1 MVKTYQNPGRRY
13 KTKWPLGSILPVMP
27 KPVSYQRVLR
37 AAVALAALCPLA
49 VTTAG
54 EIRFGRDILPLL
66 SENCFA
72 CHGPDEGHREADL
85 RLDTREGLLAA
96 VDLAKPAASELLTRI
111 TATDPDVQMP
121 PPSAH
126 KKPLTPGQVQLLT
139 DWLAAGAP
147 WGSHWA
153 FEPPVRPP
161 LPAGS
166 ERHPV
171 DAFVAEGLARAGLA
185 FAPQAPPH
193 VLARRAAFDLT
204 GLPPDAADVL
214 VLEAA
219 ATAGTFETAW
229 VAFVKNLLTSP
240 HYGERMAI
248 WWLDVARYADT
259 DGFQSDATRTNW
271 PWRDWV
277 VEAFNTNLPFDQFT
291 VEQTAGD
298 LLPAAT
304 AAQRLATC
312 FHRNHMT
319 NGEGGRDPEESRIDY
334 VIDRV
339 NTTGTTWLGLTLG
352 CCQCHSH
359 KYDPVSQHEYYS
371 LAAFFDSIDENGQA
385 GRAAKPY
392 LAVESPHVARA
403 VAEAEALVAARKPAH
418 DAARKAA
425 EQPFAAWVAAEHARV
440 RQSPGF
446 TAWQPLTVANVSASE
461 GTQFTVEPD
470 GTVQAHGPEPFQDDY
485 FVVLSGTGIS
495 GGVARANRAALL
507 AERSYDGESEAGIER
522 AAGRMPEASV
532 RRDGTGNPGPLEGDD
547 SLAATAPLERITG
560 LKLEVFRHPS
570 HTGGGFGRGPQGHFV
585 VSDLKLRIDEEGSSL
600 VRELAIAGAVADHS
614 DDPKKHQGYGAVKD
628 VLDDDPRNGWSTRE
642 QPDAERHVAV
652 FALAEPLVL
661 AANERLV
668 VELRQRSTLGGA
680 NVGRFR
686 ISATA
691 SAGPAVTTLAE
702 PPLEGLARI
711 ERLGEKLEHLP
722 DALRKQLMAEFL
734 ADHEPY
740 QVAKRALD
748 VANRQ
753 LNEAQAARKVDVM
766 VLAEREKPRTTHLL
780 LRGVWDAKGD
790 VVTQGAPAA
799 LDGMSVMLPG
809 RPATRLDLAN
819 WLVAPSNPLTARV
832 AVNHL
837 WQIAFGAG
845 LVRSPEDFGLQGER
859 PTHPELLDW
868 LAVEFRERGWDV
880 KHLLELV
887 LTSRTYRQDSA
898 VSADLAARDPANR
911 LFARGPRYRLPSWML
926 RDQALAAAGV
936 LNPALGGPPVR
947 PWHPPGV
954 WEELFM
960 GRFTYEPSAGPAQHR
975 RTLYAF
981 WRRSIAPTFLFDSA
995 QRRTCEVNLPR
1006 TNTPLQAL
1014 TLLNDLVYLEA
1025 ARGLAERSL
1034 ATPASASGVEP
1045 GRLVAAMFHR
1055 VLFRD
1060 PTERERDVL
1069 VREFARARERFTAD
1083 EAAAATYLAATDPG
1097 GIFGAP
1103 PATTGGQAPPTA
1115 DRAAA
1120 TLVASLILN
1129 LDEAL
1134 THE

>member
-1 MVKTYQNPGRRY
+1 
-13 KTKWPLGSILPVMP
+13 MP
-27 KPVSYQRVLR
+27 RPISYQRALR
-37 AAVALAALCPLA
+37 AIVALAAVLGLRAAP
-49 VTTAG
+49 AG

-72 CHGPDEGHREADL
+72 CHGPDESHREADL

-96 VDLAKPAASELLTRI
+96 VNLTSPAASELITRI

-121 PPSAH
+121 PPTAH
-126 KKPLTPGQVQLLT
+126 KKPLTPQQVKLLT

-161 LPAGS
+161 LPAVG

-171 DAFVAEGLARAGLA
+171 DAFVAEGLAREGLA
-185 FAPQAPPH
+185 FAPPAPPH

-214 VLEAA
+214 TLEAA
-219 ATAGTFETAW
+219 LAAGTFDTAW
-229 VAFVKNLLTSP
+229 IAYVQKLLASP
-240 HYGERMAI
+240 HYGERMAM
-248 WWLDVARYADT
+248 WWLDAARYADT

-277 VEAFNTNLPFDQFT
+277 VEAFNMNLPFDRFT

-298 LLPAAT
+298 LLPGAT

-319 NGEGGRDPEESRIDY
+319 NGEGGRDPEESRVEY
-334 VIDRV
+334 VIDRI

-385 GRAAKPY
+385 GRGAKPY

-425 EQPFAAWVAAEHARV
+425 EQPFAAWVATEHARV
-440 RQSPGF
+440 RQSPRF

-461 GTQFTVEPD
+461 GTQFTVEPE

-485 FVVLSGTGIS
+485 FV
-495 GGVARANRAALL
+495 
-507 AERSYDGESEAGIER
+507 
-522 AAGRMPEASV
+522 
-532 RRDGTGNPGPLEGDD
+532 
-547 SLAATAPLERITG
+547 AATAPRERITG
-560 LKLEVFRHPS
+560 LRLEVFRHPS

-585 VSDLKLRIDEEGSSL
+585 VTDIKLRVEEEGSAQ
-600 VRELAIAGAVADHS
+600 VRELRLAGAVADHS
-614 DDPKKHQGYGAVKD
+614 DDPKKHQGYGSVKD

-652 FALAEPLVL
+652 FALSEPLVL
-661 AANERLV
+661 AANEWLV
-668 VELRQRSTLGGA
+668 AEIRQRSTLGGA

-691 SAGPAVTTLAE
+691 SAGPTVKSLDE
-702 PPLEGLARI
+702 PPLEALARI
-711 ERLGEKLEHLP
+711 ESLGDKLEHLP
-722 DALRKQLMAEFL
+722 DALRKRLMDEFL
-734 ADHEPY
+734 TDHEPY
-740 QVAKRALD
+740 QLAKRALD

-753 LNEAQAARKVDVM
+753 HGEAKAARKVDVM
-766 VLAEREKPRTTHLL
+766 VLAEREQPRTTHLL

-790 VVTQGAPAA
+790 VVAPGAPAA

-819 WLVAPSNPLTARV
+819 WLVSPRNPLTARV

-845 LVRSPEDFGLQGER
+845 LVRSAEDFGLQGER

-868 LAVEFRERGWDV
+868 LAVEFREGGWDV
-880 KHLLELV
+880 KHLLELL

-898 VSADLAARDPANR
+898 ASAELAARDPANR
-911 LFARGPRYRLPSWML
+911 LLARGPRYRLPSWML
-926 RDQALAAAGV
+926 RDQALAAAGL

-995 QRRTCEVNLPR
+995 QRRTCEVSLPR

-1014 TLLNDLVYLEA
+1014 TLLNDLIYLEA
-1025 ARGLAERSL
+1025 ARGLAERVL
-1034 ATPASASGVEP
+1034 AEPASASGAEP
-1045 GRLVAAMFHR
+1045 EKIVTAIFRR
-1055 VLFRD
+1055 VLFRG
-1060 PTERERDVL
+1060 PAPAERDVL
-1069 VREFARARERFTAD
+1069 VREFTRARERFAAD
-1083 EAAAATYLAATDPG
+1083 ETAASTFLASTDPG
-1097 GIFGAP
+1097 GIFEGHASP
-1103 PATTGGQAPPTA
+1103 PA

-1120 TLVASLILN
+1120 TLIASLVLN

>member
-1 MVKTYQNPGRRY
+1 
-13 KTKWPLGSILPVMP
+13 MP

-37 AAVALAALCPLA
+37 AAAALAALCPLA
-49 VTTAG
+49 VTTAS

-96 VDLAKPAASELLTRI
+96 VDLAKPAASELLARI

-153 FEPPVRPP
+153 FEPPVRPA
-161 LPAGS
+161 LPAGG

-171 DAFVAEGLARAGLA
+171 DAFVAEGLARAGLS

-219 ATAGTFETAW
+219 AAAGTFETAW
-229 VAFVKNLLTSP
+229 VAFVKKLLASP

-298 LLPAAT
+298 LLPGAT

-418 DAARKAA
+418 DMARKAA

-485 FVVLSGTGIS
+485 FV
-495 GGVARANRAALL
+495 
-507 AERSYDGESEAGIER
+507 
-522 AAGRMPEASV
+522 
-532 RRDGTGNPGPLEGDD
+532 
-547 SLAATAPLERITG
+547 AATTPLERITG

-642 QPDAERHVAV
+642 QPAAERHVAV

-809 RPATRLDLAN
+809 RPATRFDLAN
-819 WLVAPSNPLTARV
+819 WLVAPTNPLTARV

-880 KHLLELV
+880 KQLLELV

-911 LFARGPRYRLPSWML
+911 LLARGPRYRLPSWML

-1034 ATPASASGVEP
+1034 ATLASASGGEP

-1055 VLFRD
+1055 VLFRA

-1069 VREFARARERFTAD
+1069 VREFARARGRFTAD
-1083 EAAAATYLAATDPG
+1083 EAAAAKYLAATDPG
-1097 GIFGAP
+1097 GIFDAL

-1134 THE
+1134 IHE

>member
-1 MVKTYQNPGRRY
+1 
-13 KTKWPLGSILPVMP
+13 
-27 KPVSYQRVLR
+27 
-37 AAVALAALCPLA
+37 
-49 VTTAG
+49 
-54 EIRFGRDILPLL
+54 
-66 SENCFA
+66 
-72 CHGPDEGHREADL
+72 
-85 RLDTREGLLAA
+85 
-96 VDLAKPAASELLTRI
+96 
-111 TATDPDVQMP
+111 MP
-121 PPSAH
+121 PPSSH
-126 KKPLTPGQVQLLT
+126 KKSLTAAQVQLLT

-161 LPAGS
+161 VPDVG

-171 DAFVAEGLARAGLA
+171 DAFVAEGLARAGLS
-185 FAPQAPPH
+185 FAAQAPPH

-204 GLPPDAADVL
+204 GLPPESADVASLETAAAAGGFDAAWL
-214 VLEAA
+214 
-219 ATAGTFETAW
+219 
-229 VAFVKNLLTSP
+229 AFIRKLLASP

-248 WWLDVARYADT
+248 WWLDAARYADT
-259 DGFQSDATRTNW
+259 DGFQADATRTNW

-277 VEAFNTNLPFDQFT
+277 IEAFNANLPFDRFT

-298 LLPAAT
+298 LLPGAT
-304 AAQRLATC
+304 AAQKLATC

-359 KYDPVSQHEYYS
+359 KYDPVSHHEYYE
-371 LAAFFDSIDENGQA
+371 LAAFFDSIDENGKA
-385 GRAAKPY
+385 GREAKPY

-425 EQPFAAWVAAEHARV
+425 EKPFATWVAAEHARL

-446 TAWQPLTVANVSASE
+446 TAWQPLTVASVSASE
-461 GTQFTVEPD
+461 GTQFAVEPD
-470 GTVQAHGPEPFQDDY
+470 GTVQAHGPEPVQDDY
-485 FVVLSGTGIS
+485 FVVLPGSGIS
-495 GGVARANRAALL
+495 GG
-507 AERSYDGESEAGIER
+507 
-522 AAGRMPEASV
+522 
-532 RRDGTGNPGPLEGDD
+532 GPLEGDD
-547 SLAATAPLERITG
+547 SLAATAPLERVTG

-570 HTGGGFGRGPQGHFV
+570 HSGGGFARGPQGHFV
-585 VSDLKLRIDEEGSSL
+585 VTDVKLRVEEEGSSQ
-600 VRELAIAGAVADHS
+600 VREIPFAGAVADHS

-642 QPDAERHVAV
+642 QPDADRHVAI

-661 AANERLV
+661 AADERLV
-668 VELRQRSTLGGA
+668 FEIRQRSTLGGA

-691 SAGPAVTTLAE
+691 SAGPAVKNLDE

-711 ERLGEKLEHLP
+711 ESPGDKLEHLP
-722 DALRKQLMAEFL
+722 DALRKRLMDEFL

-753 LNEAQAARKVDVM
+753 LAEAKAARKVDVM
-766 VLAEREKPRTTHLL
+766 VLAERPQPRTTHLL

-790 VVTQGAPAA
+790 VVSRATPAA
-799 LDGMSVMLPG
+799 LGGMSVMLPG

-819 WLVAPSNPLTARV
+819 WLVAPTNPLTARV

-868 LAVEFRERGWDV
+868 LAVEFRETGWDV
-880 KHLLELV
+880 KRMLELL
-887 LTSRTYRQDSA
+887 LTSRAYRQDSA
-898 VSADLAARDPANR
+898 GSADLVARDPANR
-911 LFARGPRYRLPSWML
+911 LLARGPRYRLPSWML
-926 RDQALAAAGV
+926 RDQALTAAGL
-936 LNPALGGPPVR
+936 LNPVLGGPPVR

-995 QRRTCEVNLPR
+995 QRRTCEVSLPR

-1025 ARGLAERSL
+1025 ARGLAERVFAERGSTDRL
-1034 ATPASASGVEP
+1034 EPAAD
-1045 GRLVAAMFHR
+1045 VAAMFR
-1055 VLFRD
+1055 LVLCRE
-1060 PTERERDVL
+1060 PTTAERDVL
-1069 VREFARARERFTAD
+1069 VREFTRARSRFAAD
-1083 EAAAATYLAATDPG
+1083 EAAATTYLASTDPG
-1097 GIFGAP
+1097 GIFREAP
-1103 PATTGGQAPPTA
+1103 PAA

>member
-1 MVKTYQNPGRRY
+1 M
-13 KTKWPLGSILPVMP
+13 LGAMA
-27 KPVSYQRVLR
+27 KPVAYHRLLH
-37 AAVALAALCPLA
+37 AAVALATACGLPA
-49 VTTAG
+49 TAG
-54 EIRFGRDILPLL
+54 EIRFGRDILPVL

-85 RLDTREGLLAA
+85 RLDTRAGLLAA
-96 VDLAKPAASELLTRI
+96 VDPANPAASELIARI
-111 TATDPDVQMP
+111 TSTDPDVQMP
-121 PPSAH
+121 PPTAH
-126 KKPLTPGQVQLLT
+126 KKPLTSEQVRLLT

-153 FEPPVRPP
+153 FEPPVRPEVP
-161 LPAGS
+161 TAGQP
-166 ERHPV
+166 HPV
-171 DAFVAEGLARAGLA
+171 DAFVAARLAFEGLGFARE
-185 FAPQAPPH
+185 APPH

-204 GLPPDAADVL
+204 GLPPHEADVAA
-214 VLEAA
+214 LEAA
-219 ATAGTFETAW
+219 AADGEFDTAW
-229 VAFVKNLLTSP
+229 TAFIRKLLASP
-240 HYGERMAI
+240 HYGERMAM
-248 WWLDVARYADT
+248 WWLDAARYADT
-259 DGFQSDATRTNW
+259 DGFQADTTRTNW

-277 VEAFNTNLPFDQFT
+277 VEAFNANLPFDRFT

-298 LLPAAT
+298 LLPGAT
-304 AAQRLATC
+304 AAQQLATC

-319 NGEGGRDPEESRIDY
+319 NGEGGRDPEESRVDY

-371 LAAFFDSIDENGQA
+371 LAAFFDSIDENGKA
-385 GRAAKPY
+385 GREAKPY
-392 LAVESPHVARA
+392 LAVESPHTARA
-403 VAEAEALVAARKPAH
+403 IAEAETLLAARRPAH

-425 EQPFAAWVAAEHARV
+425 ETPFVAWVAAEHARV
-440 RQSPGF
+440 RESPGV
-446 TAWQPLTVANVSASE
+446 TAWQPLAVASVSASE
-461 GTQFTVEPD
+461 GTEFTVEAD

-485 FVVLSGTGIS
+485 FIA
-495 GGVARANRAALL
+495 GVARL
-507 AERSYDGESEAGIER
+507 
-522 AAGRMPEASV
+522 P
-532 RRDGTGNPGPLEGDD
+532 
-547 SLAATAPLERITG
+547 RITG

-585 VSDLKLRIDEEGSSL
+585 VSDVKLRVEEDGSSQ
-600 VRELAIAGAVADHS
+600 VRELAFAGAIADHS
-614 DDPKKHQGYGAVKD
+614 DDPKKHKGYGAVRD
-628 VLDDDPRNGWSTRE
+628 VLDDDPRNGWSTRDA
-642 QPDAERHVAV
+642 PDAERHVAV

-661 AANERLV
+661 AADERLV
-668 VELRQRSTLGGA
+668 FEIRQRSTLGGA

-686 ISATA
+686 VSATA
-691 SAGPAVTTLAE
+691 SAGPAVKSLAE
-702 PPLEGLARI
+702 PPLEALARI
-711 ERLGEKLEHLP
+711 EQLGDSLEHVP
-722 DALRKQLMAEFL
+722 DALRKRLFDEFL

-753 LNEAQAARKVDVM
+753 LNEAKAARKVDVM
-766 VLAEREKPRTTHLL
+766 VLAERATPRTTHLL

-790 VVTQGAPAA
+790 VVSQGAPAA
-799 LDGMSVMLPG
+799 LGGMSVMLPG

-819 WLVAPSNPLTARV
+819 WLVAPTNPLTARV
-832 AVNHL
+832 AVDHL

-859 PTHPELLDW
+859 PTHPDLLDW
-868 LAVEFRERGWDV
+868 LAVEFRETGWDV
-880 KHLLELV
+880 KRMLEVL

-898 VSADLAARDPANR
+898 VSAELVARDPANR
-911 LFARGPRYRLPSWML
+911 LLARGPRSRLPSWML
-926 RDQALAAAGV
+926 RDQALAVAGL

-995 QRRTCEVNLPR
+995 QRRTCEVSLPR

-1025 ARGLAERSL
+1025 ARGLAERTL
-1034 ATPASASGVEP
+1034 LQPASAGGDEP
-1045 GRLVAAMFHR
+1045 GKIVTAMFRR

-1060 PTERERDVL
+1060 PAPVERDVL
-1069 VREFARARERFTAD
+1069 VREYGRARARFAAD
-1083 EAAAATYLAATDPG
+1083 EAAAAAYLEATDPD
-1097 GIFGAP
+1097 GIFGA
-1103 PATTGGQAPPTA
+1103 ATTAAA

>member
-1 MVKTYQNPGRRY
+1 M
-13 KTKWPLGSILPVMP
+13 LGAMA
-27 KPVSYQRVLR
+27 KPVAYHRLLH
-37 AAVALAALCPLA
+37 AAVALATACGLPA
-49 VTTAG
+49 TAG
-54 EIRFGRDILPLL
+54 EIRFGRDILPVL

-96 VDLAKPAASELLTRI
+96 VDLANPAASELIARI
-111 TATDPDVQMP
+111 TSTDPDVQMP
-121 PPSAH
+121 PPTAH
-126 KKPLTPGQVQLLT
+126 KKPLTSEQVRLLT

-153 FEPPVRPP
+153 FEPPLRPEVP
-161 LPAGS
+161 TVGQP
-166 ERHPV
+166 HPV
-171 DAFVAEGLARAGLA
+171 DAFVAERLAAEGLGFARE
-185 FAPQAPPH
+185 APPH

-204 GLPPDAADVL
+204 GLPPHEADVAA
-214 VLEAA
+214 LEAA
-219 ATAGTFETAW
+219 AAGGEFDTAW
-229 VAFVKNLLTSP
+229 TAFIRKLLASP
-240 HYGERMAI
+240 HYGERMAM
-248 WWLDVARYADT
+248 WWLDAARYADT
-259 DGFQSDATRTNW
+259 DGFQADTTRTNW

-277 VEAFNTNLPFDQFT
+277 VEAFNANLPFDRFT

-298 LLPAAT
+298 LLPGAT
-304 AAQRLATC
+304 AAQQLATC

-319 NGEGGRDPEESRIDY
+319 NGEGGRDPEESRVDY

-371 LAAFFDSIDENGQA
+371 LAAFFDSIDENGKA
-385 GRAAKPY
+385 GREAKPY
-392 LAVESPHVARA
+392 LAVESPHTARA
-403 VAEAEALVAARKPAH
+403 IAEAETLVAARKPAH
-418 DAARKAA
+418 DQARKAA
-425 EQPFAAWVAAEHARV
+425 ETPFAAWVTAEHARV

-446 TAWQPLTVANVSASE
+446 SAWQPLAVASVSASE
-461 GTQFTVEPD
+461 GTEFTVEPD

-485 FVVLSGTGIS
+485 FIAGT
-495 GGVARANRAALL
+495 ARL
-507 AERSYDGESEAGIER
+507 
-522 AAGRMPEASV
+522 P
-532 RRDGTGNPGPLEGDD
+532 
-547 SLAATAPLERITG
+547 RITG

-585 VSDLKLRIDEEGSSL
+585 VTDVKLRVEEEGSSQ
-600 VRELAIAGAVADHS
+600 VRELAFAGAIADHF
-614 DDPKKHQGYGAVKD
+614 DDPKKHKGYGAVKD
-628 VLDDDPRNGWSTRE
+628 VLDDDPRNGWSTRDA
-642 QPDAERHVAV
+642 PDAEQHVAV

-668 VELRQRSTLGGA
+668 FEIRQRSTLGGA
-680 NVGRFR
+680 NLGRFR
-686 ISATA
+686 VSATA

-702 PPLEGLARI
+702 PPLEALARI
-711 ERLGEKLEHLP
+711 EQLGDSLEHLP
-722 DALRKQLMAEFL
+722 DALRKQLFDEFL

-740 QVAKRALD
+740 QVAKRARD

-753 LNEAQAARKVDVM
+753 LAEANAARKVDVM
-766 VLAEREKPRTTHLL
+766 VLAERATPRTTHLL

-790 VVTQGAPAA
+790 VVSQGAPAA
-799 LDGMSVMLPG
+799 LGGMSVMLPG

-819 WLVAPSNPLTARV
+819 WLVAPTNPLTARV

-859 PTHPELLDW
+859 PTHPDLLDW
-868 LAVEFRERGWDV
+868 LAVEFRETGWDV
-880 KHLLELV
+880 KRMLELL

-898 VSADLAARDPANR
+898 VSADLVARDPANR
-911 LFARGPRYRLPSWML
+911 LLTRGPRYRLPSWML
-926 RDQALAAAGV
+926 RDQALAVAGI

-995 QRRTCEVNLPR
+995 QRRTCEVSLPR

-1025 ARGLAERSL
+1025 ARGLAERTL
-1034 ATPASASGVEP
+1034 AATASNGSSEPAA
-1045 GRLVAAMFHR
+1045 LVAAMVRH
-1055 VLFRD
+1055 VLFRA
-1060 PTERERDVL
+1060 PTPAERDVL
-1069 VREFARARERFTAD
+1069 AREFGRARTRFAAD
-1083 EAAAATYLAATDPG
+1083 EAAAAAYLDATDPG
-1097 GIFGAP
+1097 GIFRAAP
-1103 PATTGGQAPPTA
+1103 TTPA

>member
-1 MVKTYQNPGRRY
+1 
-13 KTKWPLGSILPVMP
+13 MP
-27 KPVSYQRVLR
+27 RPFSYQRALSVS
-37 AAVALAALCPLA
+37 VVLAAASSLPA
-49 VTTAG
+49 AAAG

-66 SENCFA
+66 AENCFA

-96 VDLAKPAASELLTRI
+96 VDLAKPAASELITRV
-111 TATDPDVQMP
+111 TATDPEMQMP
-121 PPSAH
+121 PPAAH
-126 KKPLTPGQVQLLT
+126 KKPLRAEQVRLLT
-139 DWLAAGAP
+139 AWIAAGVP

-153 FEPPVRPP
+153 FEPPVRPKVP
-161 LPAGS
+161 DVGEP
-166 ERHPV
+166 HPV
-171 DAFVAEGLARAGLA
+171 DAFVAAGLARAGLA
-185 FAPQAPPH
+185 FAPEAPSH

-204 GLPPDAADVL
+204 GLPADAADVAA
-214 VLEAA
+214 LEAA
-219 ATAGTFETAW
+219 AAAGEFDTVWTG
-229 VAFVKNLLTSP
+229 FVRKLLASP

-248 WWLDVARYADT
+248 WWLDAARYADT
-259 DGFQSDATRTNW
+259 DGFQRDETRTNW

-277 VEAFNTNLPFDQFT
+277 VEAFNTNLPFDRFT

-298 LLPAAT
+298 LLPGAT
-304 AAQRLATC
+304 ASQKIATG

-371 LAAFFDSIDENGQA
+371 LAAFFDSIDESGAA

-418 DAARKAA
+418 DAARQAA
-425 EQPFAAWVAAEHARV
+425 ENPFAAWLAAEHARV

-446 TAWQPLTVANVSASE
+446 TGWQPLAVASVTSSE

-470 GTVQAHGPEPFQDDY
+470 GTVQAQGPEPFQDDY
-485 FVVLSGTGIS
+485 FAVLPGTGIR
-495 GGVARANRAALL
+495 GGVARANRAALP
-507 AERSYDGESEAGIER
+507 AERGHDGESEASIGR
-522 AAGRMPEASV
+522 AEDRMPMASV
-532 RRDGTGNPGPLEGDD
+532 RRDGKDNPAPFEGDD
-547 SLAATAPLERITG
+547 SLAVAAPLARITG

-570 HTGGGFGRGPQGHFV
+570 HTRGGFGRGPEGHFV
-585 VSDLKLRIDEEGSSL
+585 VTDIKLRVAEEGSAQ
-600 VRELAIAGAVADHS
+600 VRELQFAKAVADHS
-614 DDPKKHQGYGAVKD
+614 DDPKKHQGYGAIKD
-628 VLDDDPRNGWSTRE
+628 VLDDDPRNGWSTRD

-661 AANERLV
+661 APHERLV
-668 VELRQRSTLGGA
+668 FEIRQRSTLGGA
-680 NVGRFR
+680 NLGRFR
-686 ISATA
+686 LSATA
-691 SAGPAVTTLAE
+691 SAGPAIRSLDE
-702 PPLEGLARI
+702 PPLEGLSRI
-711 ERLGEKLEHLP
+711 ETLGDKHEHLP
-722 DALRKQLMAEFL
+722 GPLRSRLLDEFL

-740 QVAKRALD
+740 RLAKRALD

-753 LNEAQAARKVDVM
+753 LAEAKAARKVDVM
-766 VLAEREKPRTTHLL
+766 VLAERQQPRTTHLL
-780 LRGVWDAKGD
+780 VRGVWDAKGD
-790 VVTQGAPAA
+790 VVTPGAPAA
-799 LDGMSVMLPG
+799 LGGMSVMLPG

-819 WLVAPSNPLTARV
+819 WLVAPTNPLTARV

-845 LVRSPEDFGLQGER
+845 LVRSSEDFGLQGER
-859 PTHPELLDW
+859 PAHPELLDW
-868 LAVEFRERGWDV
+868 LAIEFREGSWDV
-880 KHLLELV
+880 KRLLELL
-887 LTSRTYRQDSA
+887 LTSRTYRQASA
-898 VSADLAARDPANR
+898 VSADLDARDPANR
-911 LFARGPRYRLPSWML
+911 LLARGPRYRLPSWML
-926 RDQALAAAGV
+926 RDQALAAAGL

-1025 ARGLAERSL
+1025 ARGLAERTI
-1034 ATPASASGVEP
+1034 AARHSAGQAEP
-1045 GRLVAAMFHR
+1045 EHTVTAMFHR
-1055 VLFRD
+1055 VLFRQ
-1060 PTERERDVL
+1060 PAPAELAVL
-1069 VREFARARERFTAD
+1069 VREFGRARGRFAAD
-1083 EAAAATYLAATDPG
+1083 EAATAAYLTATDPG

-1103 PATTGGQAPPTA
+1103 PSTTTGGHAAPAA